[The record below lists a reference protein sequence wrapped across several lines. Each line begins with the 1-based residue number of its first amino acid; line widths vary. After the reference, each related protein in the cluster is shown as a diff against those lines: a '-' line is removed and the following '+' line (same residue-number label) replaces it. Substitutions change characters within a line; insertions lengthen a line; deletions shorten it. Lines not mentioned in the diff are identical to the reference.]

1 MEPKA
6 QRIGVRDRAWQE
18 LSGSNEEQGFHDP
31 RSSGWLALGPSAGT
45 DSQLPSSKF
54 DERPS
59 PDVGGDDDTAS
70 DPIRMYLREMASV
83 PLLDREGEVSISRSI
98 EDGERTFFRALSSNL
113 FLLERLL
120 TTYYLA
126 AHEEPG
132 ATRGR
137 EDLLGASAEVPALP
151 EVERLMPHFR
161 RIAEVEESI
170 DRLRLDQARMEKS
183 PAQFQQLEREIDR
196 LAARVAFEINRI
208 DLPVKTVR
216 GLQDLLE
223 AIHREYCRCDLGI
236 RRALKARQN
245 EKSKDLQALHRRRI
259 RRNRRLQQEL
269 DRRFGSNAGEIERI
283 SRSVREG
290 AEIAESAREALI
302 VANLRLVVSVAKKYT
317 RRGLSLLDLIQEGN
331 LGLLRAVAKFEYRR
345 GYKFSTYAHW
355 WIRQAITRALADQ
368 SRTVRIPVHMI
379 ETLHQLR
386 YAERYLVQELG
397 RAPSLEELADQ
408 MSLSIAKARMLR
420 KVARQPI
427 SLEAPVGDDEDSQFG
442 DFLEDRS
449 TKSPLESAITRRL
462 REQTADALRM
472 LSRREE
478 AVLRMRF
485 GVGGKDTFTLAEAG
499 RRFDITRERV
509 RQIEAQAL
517 AKLNRDQRAAKLRQ
531 FVTSSESDR
540 GADREARH

>member
-1 MEPKA
+1 MEPRGK
-6 QRIGVRDRAWQE
+6 GVGEGYRVGQDLRP
-18 LSGSNEEQGFHDP
+18 SNEEQGLAGGLG
-31 RSSGWLALGPSAGT
+31 RGRTALGFSPEIGEHR
-45 DSQLPSSKF
+45 LPSSV
-54 DERPS
+54 D
-59 PDVGGDDDTAS
+59 GGAFPNGAGEGEAAS
-70 DPIRMYLREMASV
+70 DPIRIYLREMAAV
-83 PLLDREGEVSISRSI
+83 PLLDREGEVAISRCI
-98 EDGERTFFRALSSNL
+98 EDGERILFRALTSNL

-132 ATRGR
+132 SERVL
-137 EDLLGASAEVPALP
+137 EESLGGSAEVPALP
-151 EVERLMPHFR
+151 DVRRLMPHFR

-170 DRLRLDQARMEKS
+170 DGLRLRQSGVESNSRE
-183 PAQFQQLEREIDR
+183 FHQLEREIDR
-196 LAARVAFEINRI
+196 QAARAAVEVHRI
-208 DLPVKTVR
+208 DLPVKTMS
-216 GLQDLLE
+216 GLDDLLG
-223 AIHREYCRCDLGI
+223 AIHRVHCRCEQGI
-236 RRALKARQN
+236 RRAVKARQN
-245 EKSKDLQALHRRRI
+245 EASKELQAVHRRRI
-259 RRNRRLQQEL
+259 RRYRRLQQEL
-269 DRRFGSNAGEIERI
+269 ERNFRSNPNEIKRI
-283 SRSVREG
+283 IGSVREG
-290 AEIAESAREALI
+290 TEIAERARDALI

-397 RAPSLEELADQ
+397 REPSVEELAEQ
-408 MSLSIAKARMLR
+408 MSLPSAKVRMLR

-442 DFLEDRS
+442 DFLEDRAA
-449 TKSPLESAITRRL
+449 KSPLESAITKRL
-462 REQTADALRM
+462 KEQTADALRM
-472 LSRREE
+472 LSPREE
-478 AVLRMRF
+478 KVLRMRF
-485 GVGGKDTFTLAEAG
+485 GVGGRGTFTLAEAG

-531 FVTSSESDR
+531 FVTGSYSGR
-540 GADREARH
+540 GVDREAHR

>member
-1 MEPKA
+1 LELKA
-6 QRIGVRDRAWQE
+6 RDPGERDRAAQDLCGTDGDQSLHE
-18 LSGSNEEQGFHDP
+18 TRGH
-31 RSSGWLALGPSAGT
+31 GWLALGPTEKAG
-45 DSQLPSSKF
+45 DRLLGSSVDEVPSS
-54 DERPS
+54 DEA
-59 PDVGGDDDTAS
+59 GEGDAPS

-83 PLLDREGEVSISRSI
+83 PLLDREGEVSISRCI
-98 EDGERTFFRALSSNL
+98 EDGERILFRALASNL

-126 AHEEPG
+126 APEE
-132 ATRGR
+132 RGTNWVL
-137 EDLLGASAEVPALP
+137 EAPLEVSAKAPALP
-151 EVERLMPHFR
+151 GVRRLMPHFR
-161 RIAEVEESI
+161 RLAEIEESI
-170 DRLRLDQARMEKS
+170 DRLRLHQAGIERDS
-183 PAQFQQLEREIDR
+183 ARFQQLEREIDR
-196 LAARVAFEINRI
+196 EVARSAVEIHQI
-208 DLPVKTVR
+208 DLPVKTAS
-216 GLQDLLE
+216 GLDDLLG
-223 AIHREYCRCDLGI
+223 AIRREYCRCDQGI
-236 RRALKARQN
+236 LRATKARRH
-245 EKSKDLQALHRRRI
+245 ETSKDLQALHRRRI
-259 RRNRRLQQEL
+259 RRYRLWRQEL
-269 DRRFGSNAGEIERI
+269 DRRFGSNADEIKRI
-283 SRSVREG
+283 GNSMREG
-290 AEIAESAREALI
+290 TEIAERSREALI
-302 VANLRLVVSVAKKYT
+302 VANLRLVVSVAKRYA

-397 RAPSLEELADQ
+397 RAPSAEELAEQ
-408 MSLSIAKARMLR
+408 MGLPIAKLRLLR

-449 TKSPLESAITRRL
+449 TTSPLESAITTRL

-472 LSRREE
+472 LSPREE
-478 AVLRMRF
+478 TVLRMRF
-485 GVGGKDTFTLAEAG
+485 GVGGRDTYTLAEAG

-517 AKLNRDQRAAKLRQ
+517 SKLNRDQRAAKLRQ
-531 FVTSSESDR
+531 FVTGSDSVR
-540 GADREARH
+540 GVDREARH

>member
-1 MEPKA
+1 M
-6 QRIGVRDRAWQE
+6 
-18 LSGSNEEQGFHDP
+18 
-31 RSSGWLALGPSAGT
+31 ALGPTEKAGNRLPGSAV
-45 DSQLPSSKF
+45 
-54 DERPS
+54 DEVPS
-59 PDVGGDDDTAS
+59 PDEAGEGDAAS

-83 PLLDREGEVSISRSI
+83 PLLDREGEVSISRRI
-98 EDGERTFFRALSSNL
+98 ENGERILFRALASNL

-126 AHEEPG
+126 APEE
-132 ATRGR
+132 RGTNWVL
-137 EDLLGASAEVPALP
+137 EDPLEVSAKAPALP
-151 EVERLMPHFR
+151 GVRRLMPHFR
-161 RIAEVEESI
+161 RLAEIEESI
-170 DRLRLDQARMEKS
+170 DRLRLHQAGIERDS
-183 PAQFQQLEREIDR
+183 ARFQQLEREIDR
-196 LAARVAFEINRI
+196 EVARSAVEIHRI
-208 DLPVKTVR
+208 DLPVKTANSL
-216 GLQDLLE
+216 GDLLG
-223 AIHREYCRCDLGI
+223 AIRREYCRCDQGI
-236 RRALKARQN
+236 LRATKARRN

-259 RRNRRLQQEL
+259 RRYRLWRQAL
-269 DRRFGSNAGEIERI
+269 DRRFGSNADEIKRI
-283 SRSVREG
+283 GNSMREG
-290 AEIAESAREALI
+290 TEIAERSREALI
-302 VANLRLVVSVAKKYT
+302 VANLRLVVSVAKRYA

-386 YAERYLVQELG
+386 YAERYLVQALG
-397 RAPSLEELADQ
+397 RAPSVEELAEQ
-408 MSLSIAKARMLR
+408 MSLPIAKMRLLR

-449 TKSPLESAITRRL
+449 TTSPLESAITTRL

-472 LSRREE
+472 LSPREE
-478 AVLRMRF
+478 TVLRMRF
-485 GVGGKDTFTLAEAG
+485 GVGGRDTYTLAEAG

-517 AKLNRDQRAAKLRQ
+517 SKLNRDQRAAKLRQ
-531 FVTSSESDR
+531 FVTGYDSVR
-540 GADREARH
+540 GVDREARH

>member
-6 QRIGVRDRAWQE
+6 KDPGERDRAAQA
-18 LSGSNEEQGFHDP
+18 LCGTHGV
-31 RSSGWLALGPSAGT
+31 RSLHETRGHGWLPLGPTEKDGDPLQGS
-45 DSQLPSSKF
+45 SVHEVPPS
-54 DERPS
+54 DE
-59 PDVGGDDDTAS
+59 GGDGVAPA

-83 PLLDREGEVSISRSI
+83 PLLDREGEVSISRCI
-98 EDGERTFFRALSSNL
+98 EDGERMLFRALASNL

-126 AHEEPG
+126 APEERR
-132 ATRGR
+132 TNWVL
-137 EDLLGASAEVPALP
+137 EDPPEVFAKVPALP
-151 EVERLMPHFR
+151 GVRRLMPHFR
-161 RIAEVEESI
+161 RLAEIEESI
-170 DRLRLDQARMEKS
+170 DRLRLHQAGIERDS
-183 PAQFQQLEREIDR
+183 ARFQQLEREIDR
-196 LAARVAFEINRI
+196 EVARSAVEIHRI
-208 DLPVKTVR
+208 DLPVKAAG
-216 GLQDLLE
+216 GLDDLLG
-223 AIHREYCRCDLGI
+223 AIRREYRRCDQGI
-236 RRALKARQN
+236 RRAAKARRH
-245 EKSKDLQALHRRRI
+245 ETSKDLQALHRRRI
-259 RRNRRLQQEL
+259 RRYRLWRQEL
-269 DRRFGSNAGEIERI
+269 DRRFGSNADEIKRI
-283 SRSVREG
+283 GKSMRQG
-290 AEIAESAREALI
+290 TEIAEKSREALI
-302 VANLRLVVSVAKKYT
+302 VANLRLVVSVAKRYA
-317 RRGLSLLDLIQEGN
+317 RRGLGLLDLIQEGN

-397 RAPSLEELADQ
+397 RAPSVEELAEQ
-408 MSLSIAKARMLR
+408 MSLPIAKVRLLR

-449 TKSPLESAITRRL
+449 TTSPLESAITMRL

-472 LSRREE
+472 LSPREE
-478 AVLRMRF
+478 TVLRMRF
-485 GVGGKDTFTLAEAG
+485 GVGGRDTYTLAEAG

-517 AKLNRDQRAAKLRQ
+517 SKLNRDQRAAKLRQ
-531 FVTSSESDR
+531 FVTAPDSVR
-540 GADREARH
+540 GVDREARH